1 MSQEIGDQTHI
12 QFKDNTTTNTTTNTN
27 NHAEDYRFFDY
38 RLDQLENNLRE
49 GQLRIEQEYKAS
61 HNQVLETLRVMQ
73 ENNNTQNRNIIELKE
88 QTKNLEEK
96 VHCIDKLKEV
106 ATIHKQR
113 VDNIDRRLEIYKQIL
128 FIIGSVAVTSF
139 LTALFELVMK

>member
-12 QFKDNTTTNTTTNTN
+12 QSNDNTTTNTTTTS
-27 NHAEDYRFFDY
+27 HKEDYRFFDY
-38 RLDQLENNLRE
+38 RLDQLEHNLRE

-61 HNQVLETLRVMQ
+61 HTQLLETLRVLQ
-73 ENNNTQNRNIIELKE
+73 ENNNTQNKNIIELKE